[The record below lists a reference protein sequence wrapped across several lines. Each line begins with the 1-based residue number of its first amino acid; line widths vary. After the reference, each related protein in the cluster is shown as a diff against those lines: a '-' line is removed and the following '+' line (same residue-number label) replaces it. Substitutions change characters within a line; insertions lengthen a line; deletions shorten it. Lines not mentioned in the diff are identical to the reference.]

1 MQKHL
6 RHILGKKNQI
16 TLVSGILIALAFISK
31 WMTASTDIFM
41 WSLIIASI
49 LGGVPIAIQIPI
61 FTSKGSKY
69 RCPSNYCSY
78 RSICHKEL

>member
-1 MQKHL
+1 MMQ
-6 RHILGKKNQI
+6 RFILSRKNQI
-16 TLVSGILIALAFISK
+16 TLLSAILIATGLISIFAFSNEYLFNWAFI
-31 WMTASTDIFM
+31 T
-41 WSLIIASI
+41 ASI
-49 LGGVPIAIQIPI
+49 LGASAYSYTSIPI